1 MGPKLERAEF
11 NDGSKSIPPPVP
23 VVARIL
29 AQARASPVSCSF
41 PALSNCPVIVKGRVD
56 ASAIV
61 IEEAGEVEGELHA
74 ASIDIKGRFKGQ
86 VTGGKV
92 RLHTSARVTGN
103 ITYESLSIESGAE
116 VEGQCRANS
125 VSQGQEAGRSGQRI
139 SR

>member
-1 MGPKLERAEF
+1 MMDEKPPAA
-11 NDGSKSIPPPVP
+11 GSSGRSHLG
-23 VVARIL
+23 AGSRITGEL
-29 AQARASPVSCSF
+29 FF
-41 PALSNCPVIVKGRVD
+41 PGTVELPGYVKGRVD

-92 RLHTSARVTGN
+92 RLHTSARVTGD

-116 VEGQCRANS
+116 VDGKCKLETFAKGKKPVDQA
-125 VSQGQEAGRSGQRI
+125 SG
-139 SR
+139 SAVE

>member
-1 MGPKLERAEF
+1 MTDEKYPAA
-11 NDGSKSIPPPVP
+11 GSGSRSHLG
-23 VVARIL
+23 AGSRITGEL
-29 AQARASPVSCSF
+29 FF
-41 PALSNCPVIVKGRVD
+41 PGTVELPGYVKGRVD

-116 VEGQCRANS
+116 VEGQCKLVPYPKDKKPVDQA
-125 VSQGQEAGRSGQRI
+125 SG
-139 SR
+139 SAVE